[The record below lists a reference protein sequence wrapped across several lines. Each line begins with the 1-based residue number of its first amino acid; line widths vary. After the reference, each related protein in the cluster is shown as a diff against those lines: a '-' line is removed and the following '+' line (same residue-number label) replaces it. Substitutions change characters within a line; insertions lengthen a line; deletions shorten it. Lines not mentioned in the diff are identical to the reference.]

1 MEKDSPFVQY
11 LQGKNNGFKFEKDA
25 VVIAPLTTDKNEKMA
40 FLLATSERAQGRT
53 VITAATRP
61 KMYGSGHAQ
70 ADDFRRIAGILKPR
84 MVAPI
89 HTRTP
94 GANDFNELAAEEGYE
109 TFPRQIKNGEIVKV
123 TDKGCDL
130 VPQDRQQWFGVKVC
144 GNEADFMLVKDTNF
158 KTAELKRRR
167 DAYRAQ
173 QETQKRA
180 CLAKF
185 AGRSK

>member
-11 LQGKNNGFKFEKDA
+11 LQGKNNGFKMDRDA
-25 VVIAPLTTDKNEKMA
+25 VIIAPLTTDKNEKMA
-40 FLLATSERAQGRT
+40 FLLATSKRAQGRT

-94 GANDFNELAAEEGYE
+94 GANDFNKLADREGYG
-109 TFPRQIKNGEIVKV
+109 TFPRQVKNGEIVKV
-123 TDKGCDL
+123 TDKGCEL
-130 VPQDRQQWFGVKVC
+130 VPQDRQQWFGVKIQ
-144 GNEADFMLVKDTNF
+144 GNTAELTSIKDTSF
-158 KTAELKRRR
+158 KTAELKQRR
-167 DAYRAQ
+167 DAYRAR